1 MGKDEREITYLK
13 EESLLKELRDCLK
26 SMKGKDF
33 AEGIKK
39 ALVSL
44 QEYFEAKAAMLVYRK
59 EEDFDLLEV
68 HGDSADA
75 WMKHAKEAVKTG
87 RFLEIVSDETK
98 KIVEVLQEDTQG
110 LGYLLVIE
118 PRVNNSHMELLSLV
132 GEYMTARIM
141 RQNVMEQLEY
151 ETTHDHLTNLW
162 NRNSFVLWTQEHAE
176 DQYASLGII
185 TTDII
190 HLAELN
196 EQFGYFYGSKKLVET
211 AKLLKAVFEQFR
223 IFRYDEDEM
232 LVFCS
237 NTSKE
242 EFGVMVE
249 QFREK
254 LGELPFAVSMGYS
267 WSANV
272 NFHNQIEEAE
282 MIMENDK
289 RKILHGMTV
298 MQRLEQGVI
307 DEVQDLLNRGQYLVY
322 LQPKVDIHTGITEG
336 AEALIR
342 QIDQELG
349 IVGPG
354 MFIPVLERYNLVHM
368 VDLFV
373 LEEIFRY
380 QKREI
385 EAGHRT
391 IPISVNFSKKTIMY
405 PDLIDRVRAMA
416 QAYTIP
422 KDLIHIEITETVGD
436 MDHML
441 VEEVANHLKALG
453 FRLSMDDFGSH
464 YSNLAVLIQYDF
476 DSAKIDRSMVT
487 EITRNPKSRVVL
499 DYMTSMINDLGIHC
513 IVEGIETKEQVDIL
527 KNTKAEMIQGY
538 FFGKPVPQDEFYD
551 AYMVAELPVEK
562 V

>member
-1 MGKDEREITYLK
+1 MGIDEKEIKYKK
-13 EESLLKELRDCLK
+13 EESLLIELRSCLT
-26 SMKGKDF
+26 SMKDKGF
-33 AEGIKK
+33 GEGMEQ
-39 ALVSL
+39 ALGSL
-44 QEYFEAKAAMLVYRK
+44 QKYFAAEAAMLAYRK
-59 EEDFDLLEV
+59 EDRFQVMEV
-68 HGDSADA
+68 HEEAIADWIKKVVA
-75 WMKHAKEAVKTG
+75 AIEDG
-87 RFLEIVSDETK
+87 RLSEVASDGRWK
-98 KIVEVLQEDTQG
+98 LVEPLQEGQQSV
-110 LGYLLVIE
+110 GYLLILN
-118 PRVNNSHMELLSLV
+118 PRSNETQSELLSLV
-132 GEYMTARIM
+132 GEYMTTRIL
-141 RQNVMEQLEY
+141 RQSVLEQLEY

-162 NRNSFVLWTQEHAE
+162 NRNSFVLFTQEHG
-176 DQYASLGII
+176 DDSYASLGII
-185 TTDII
+185 TVDII

-196 EQFGYFYGSKKLVET
+196 EKFGYFYGSKKLVEM
-211 AKLLKAVFEQFR
+211 AKFLKSVFAGYR

-232 LVFCS
+232 LIFCPDME
-237 NTSKE
+237 KE
-242 EFGVMVE
+242 EFAGRVDE
-249 QFREK
+249 FKQK
-254 LGELPFAVSMGYS
+254 LSELPFAVSMGFS

-272 NFHNQIEEAE
+272 NFHSQIEEAE

-289 RKILHGMTV
+289 RTILHGMTV

-307 DEVQDLLNRGQYLVY
+307 DEVQDLLDRGQYLVY

-342 QIDQELG
+342 QIDKELG

-373 LEEIFRY
+373 LEETFKY
-380 QKREI
+380 QKREM
-385 EAGHRT
+385 EAGRRM

-405 PDLIDRVRAMA
+405 PELIAKVSRMA
-416 QAYTIP
+416 EEYSIP
-422 KDLIHIEITETVGD
+422 RDLIHIEITETVGD

-441 VEEVANHLKALG
+441 VENVANHLKSLG
-453 FRLSMDDFGSH
+453 FCLSMDDFGSH

-487 EITRNPKSRVVL
+487 EITKNPKSRVVL

-513 IVEGIETKEQVDIL
+513 IVEGIETKEQVEIL

-538 FFGKPVPQDEFYD
+538 FFGKPVPQEEFYNT
-551 AYMVAELPVEK
+551 YMLEELPKEK